1 MEEEEVEVG
10 CEEAYSLIPNPL
22 QCFTKLTLFQ
32 ADLIYNSLTTFFSPI
47 SCLLSILHESYHRA
61 EETKDIVEST
71 IHKVPSTITHGRTF
85 MLKMLSLGFLGA
97 AYVCLVL
104 MVVLVLAVVLGVG
117 LLQLWVDQP
126 VFVRESL
133 YFDYTEPH
141 PKAVFH
147 FCNVGAERNNWM
159 KKPMGVPIGH
169 TFHVTLVLLMPKS
182 DFNRDIRVFQ
192 LTAELLSVNGAVI
205 AKSSQ
210 PCMLK
215 FRSIPIRPA
224 RTFLMG
230 FPLLIGISQETQ
242 MISIEM
248 LKHKEGTR
256 RTEAIRVTLV
266 PRAGT
271 LSPPQ
276 LYEAGILIH
285 SQLPWTKQ
293 LVSNWKWTLYVW
305 TFCGDRS
312 ERELMTEEPAEAL
325 TQARDER
332 EVSELLRKWKRSKRK
347 AIYLHEAMRET
358 VGSSTSSM
366 SVTREDTSTVVDEDT
381 VDSESVCLG
390 G

>member
-1 MEEEEVEVG
+1 MF
-10 CEEAYSLIPNPL
+10 YSR
-22 QCFTKLTLFQ
+22 LF
-32 ADLIYNSLTTFFSPI
+32 
-47 SCLLSILHESYHRA
+47 CHE
-61 EETKDIVEST
+61 
-71 IHKVPSTITHGRTF
+71 
-85 MLKMLSLGFLGA
+85 
-97 AYVCLVL
+97 
-104 MVVLVLAVVLGVG
+104 
-117 LLQLWVDQP
+117 
-126 VFVRESL
+126 
-133 YFDYTEPH
+133 
-141 PKAVFH
+141 
-147 FCNVGAERNNWM
+147 
-159 KKPMGVPIGH
+159 
-169 TFHVTLVLLMPKS
+169 
-182 DFNRDIRVFQ
+182 

-305 TFCGDRS
+305 TSSYIYIILLIVLVCFCKPLIFPMTTAASFCGDRS

>member
-1 MEEEEVEVG
+1 MTILGTFKLTSPNIATEVGIACVCPSPTTNVISLHCIVTTFHHPSHAKDTCKVPQSTSVPLFLSLMKANPIARVITIDPPSPPLDMEEEEVEVG

-85 MLKMLSLGFLGA
+85 MLKTLSLGFLGA

-159 KKPMGVPIGH
+159 KKLMGVPIGH

-192 LTAELLSVNGAVI
+192 V
-205 AKSSQ
+205 
-210 PCMLK
+210 
-215 FRSIPIRPA
+215 
-224 RTFLMG
+224 
-230 FPLLIGISQETQ
+230 
-242 MISIEM
+242 
-248 LKHKEGTR
+248 
-256 RTEAIRVTLV
+256 
-266 PRAGT
+266 
-271 LSPPQ
+271 
-276 LYEAGILIH
+276 
-285 SQLPWTKQ
+285 
-293 LVSNWKWTLYVW
+293 
-305 TFCGDRS
+305 
-312 ERELMTEEPAEAL
+312 
-325 TQARDER
+325 
-332 EVSELLRKWKRSKRK
+332 
-347 AIYLHEAMRET
+347 
-358 VGSSTSSM
+358 
-366 SVTREDTSTVVDEDT
+366 
-381 VDSESVCLG
+381 
-390 G
+390 

>member
-1 MEEEEVEVG
+1 MKANPIARVITIDPPSPPPDMEEEQEVG

-22 QCFTKLTLFQ
+22 QCFTKLILFQ
-32 ADLIYNSLTTFFSPI
+32 ADLIYNSLTFLFSPI
-47 SCLLSILHESYHRA
+47 SCFLSILHEFCHRT
-61 EETKDIVEST
+61 EETKDTVEST
-71 IHKVPSTITHGRTF
+71 IHKVPSTITHGSTLL
-85 MLKMLSLGFLGA
+85 LKMLSLGFLGA
-97 AYVCLVL
+97 AYVCVVL

-133 YFDYTEPH
+133 YFDYTEPL

-147 FCNVGAERNNWM
+147 FCNVGAERNNRR

-169 TFHVTLVLLMPKS
+169 TFHVTLVLLMPES
-182 DFNRDIRVFQ
+182 DFNRDIGVFQ

-215 FRSIPIRPA
+215 FRSIPIRLA
-224 RTFLMG
+224 RTFFMG
-230 FPLLIGISQETQ
+230 IPLLIGISHETQ
-242 MISIEM
+242 IISIEM
-248 LKHKEGTR
+248 LKHKEGIR

-276 LYEAGILIH
+276 LYEAEILIH

-293 LVSNWKWTLYVW
+293 LQVSV
-305 TFCGDRS
+305 
-312 ERELMTEEPAEAL
+312 
-325 TQARDER
+325 
-332 EVSELLRKWKRSKRK
+332 V
-347 AIYLHEAMRET
+347 
-358 VGSSTSSM
+358 
-366 SVTREDTSTVVDEDT
+366 TVVR
-381 VDSESVCLG
+381 G
-390 G
+390 N